1 MKSEETLEIESA
13 LRTWMPTELSG
24 LKLNTL
30 RDSVRCSE
38 VTVNNSN
45 IKGGIVDFMRFE
57 EYYTIEGEKRLC
69 YLNWRAKAD
78 YCEKGLGK
86 GERRKYCDQTSCG
99 FNYAVDIEVNH
110 YLHTAIEIK
119 VTLADFKSNHGHNF
133 VGNLNYYAI
142 PGYLLPEV
150 EDLVPE
156 DIGIILYQDGIL
168 TEHKKA
174 SYHELTL
181 EEQLERTVCIL
192 KASRCGRNQ
201 EHNKTVYQYRRKAK
215 RFNRR

>member
-1 MKSEETLEIESA
+1 
-13 LRTWMPTELSG
+13 MPTELSG

-45 IKGGIVDFMRFE
+45 IRGGIIDFMRFE

-69 YLNWRAKAD
+69 RLNWRAKAE
-78 YCEKGLGK
+78 YCEKGLAK
-86 GERRKYCDQTSCG
+86 GERRKYCDQKSCR

-119 VTLADFKSNHGHNF
+119 ITLADFKSSHGHNF

-142 PGYLLPEV
+142 PNHLLSEV
-150 EDLVPE
+150 ENLVPT
-156 DIGIILYQDGIL
+156 DIGIILYKEGNLVEYKQAL
-168 TEHKKA
+168 F
-174 SYHELTL
+174 HELNL

-192 KASRCGRNQ
+192 KASRGGRNQ
-201 EHNKTVYQYRRKAK
+201 NHNEKVFQYRRKA
-215 RFNRR
+215 RRYN

>member
-1 MKSEETLEIESA
+1 MKSKETLEIETA

-30 RDSVRCSE
+30 RDSIRCSE
-38 VTVNNSN
+38 VTVHNSN
-45 IKGGIVDFMRFE
+45 TRGGIVDFMRFE

-69 YLNWRAKAD
+69 RLNWRAKLEF
-78 YCEKGLGK
+78 CEKGLAS
-86 GERRKYCDQTSCG
+86 GERRKYCNQTSCR
-99 FNYAVDIEVNH
+99 FNYAVDTELNH

-119 VTLADFKSNHGHNF
+119 VTINDFKSKHGHNF

-142 PGYLLPEV
+142 PGKLLQDIEA
-150 EDLVPE
+150 LVPE
-156 DIGIILYQDGIL
+156 DIGIILYQDGALVEYKKSNYHSL
-168 TEHKKA
+168 TP
-174 SYHELTL
+174 

-201 EHNKTVYQYRRKAK
+201 EHNKTVYRYRRKV
-215 RFNRR
+215 RRY